1 MAKVAHV
8 ERAVQRTIAASR
20 RDGSLLSTAMQLSVV
35 IPARN
40 EEARLGAQLDALL
53 SQNWEGDWDIIVV
66 DNGSTDGTDEL
77 VHRYAERSPRV
88 RYLLADAVADQSFAA
103 NAGVAATD
111 ADAVAFCDGDDVVAD
126 GWLAAMAAGLEVHDV
141 VTGPNELNLLNP
153 PWLATSR
160 GESGDNPVGS
170 FAGIFPLVRGNN
182 YGVRRAVWKITGP
195 LKESFFPVA
204 DQEFSL
210 RCWLNDI
217 KIVGLPDAIV
227 HYRYRNTASVLWR
240 QGFAYG
246 SHRPWIARLLKDAG
260 KSTPPKFAGW
270 KSWVMLIVKAPKLIT
285 QEGRATWIWI
295 AANRFGQV
303 VGSIRHRIVM
313 L

>member
-1 MAKVAHV
+1 MSSLGVP
-8 ERAVQRTIAASR
+8 RAIAVIR
-20 RDGSLLSTAMQLSVV
+20 CDGLLLSMVMQLSVV

-53 SQNWEGDWDIIVV
+53 SQDWDGDWDIIIV
-66 DNGSTDGTDEL
+66 DNGSTDGTAEL
-77 VHRYAERSPRV
+77 VHRYAEQWPRV
-88 RYLLADAVADQSFAA
+88 RYLLADGVADQSFAA

-111 ADAVAFCDGDDVVAD
+111 ADAVAFCDGDDIVVA
-126 GWLAAMAAGLEVHDV
+126 GWLAAIADGLESHDV
-141 VTGPNELNLLNP
+141 VTGPNELDLLNP

-160 GESGDNPVGS
+160 GASGDNSVGS

-182 YGVRRAVWKITGP
+182 YGVRREVWKITGP

-210 RCWLNDI
+210 RCWLNGI
-217 KIVGLPDAIV
+217 EIVGLPDAIV
-227 HYRYRNTASVLWR
+227 HYRYRDTASVLWR

-260 KSTPPKFAGW
+260 KPTPPKFAGW
-270 KSWVMLIVKAPKLIT
+270 KSWVMLIVKAPT
-285 QEGRATWIWI
+285 AVTRHGRATWIWI
-295 AANRFGQV
+295 AANRLGQV